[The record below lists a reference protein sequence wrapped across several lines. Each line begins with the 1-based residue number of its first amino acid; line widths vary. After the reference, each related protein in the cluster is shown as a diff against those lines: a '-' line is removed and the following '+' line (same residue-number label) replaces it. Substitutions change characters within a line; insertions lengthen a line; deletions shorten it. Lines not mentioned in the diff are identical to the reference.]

1 VSLNKFAPG
10 KPFVELSLQDKL
22 GAGLDAAAAKFKAFG
37 KGVAVA
43 GASIAAAG
51 GVALG
56 AIVGLATAAASNA
69 AELNRMSQ
77 ITGASVES
85 LSTLGYAAARSQVEV
100 ESLYAGI
107 EKMNKFLG
115 TAQAGSAEATQ
126 ALSRLG
132 LSVGEL
138 VGLSP
143 DEQFRTLADALSRV
157 SSQAERTALA
167 TAVFGRG
174 AFDLIP
180 LLNEGGAGIRALEQD
195 FRDMGGEVTQ
205 ADATLGR
212 QFLRNINAVTNA
224 FKYASLAVGR
234 ALLPALV
241 DATGWM
247 RDVAKII
254 GTVAGGVVA
263 WIKENKALVTTV
275 VLVAGGVVALGAAIV
290 GVGTAIAAAGFIITG
305 MVAAIS
311 AVGAVIGAILSP
323 FGLIIAAVVA
333 VGGAFAGAAAAILY
347 YTGAARAAIDWFR
360 GEFGE
365 TMALVVEAFGGVTDA
380 IKAGDLGLA
389 FRIVGLTIQ
398 AVWTKCIEVLKS
410 KWLDFRDWFLGV
422 WNQALDRVGLQNTL
436 GADREVLARRR
447 ESENAASANAIMESQ
462 NALRAAIEEANQA
475 AASARRTP
483 GVLSSGGG
491 GPGNIIGATTAA
503 VERGSVKEFEILAGA
518 AQDTAN
524 RQLAELQRQNQMRRL
539 IERWLERRGVE
550 VRMADL

>member
-1 VSLNKFAPG
+1 
-10 KPFVELSLQDKL
+10 
-22 GAGLDAAAAKFKAFG
+22 
-37 KGVAVA
+37 
-43 GASIAAAG
+43 
-51 GVALG
+51 
-56 AIVGLATAAASNA
+56 
-69 AELNRMSQ
+69 
-77 ITGASVES
+77 
-85 LSTLGYAAARSQVEV
+85 
-100 ESLYAGI
+100 
-107 EKMNKFLG
+107 
-115 TAQAGSAEATQ
+115 
-126 ALSRLG
+126 
-132 LSVGEL
+132 
-138 VGLSP
+138 
-143 DEQFRTLADALSRV
+143 
-157 SSQAERTALA
+157 
-167 TAVFGRG
+167 
-174 AFDLIP
+174 
-180 LLNEGGAGIRALEQD
+180 
-195 FRDMGGEVTQ
+195 
-205 ADATLGR
+205 
-212 QFLRNINAVTNA
+212 
-224 FKYASLAVGR
+224 
-234 ALLPALV
+234 
-241 DATGWM
+241 
-247 RDVAKII
+247 
-254 GTVAGGVVA
+254 
-263 WIKENKALVTTV
+263 
-275 VLVAGGVVALGAAIV
+275 
-290 GVGTAIAAAGFIITG
+290 

-524 RQLAELQRQNQMRRL
+524 RQLAELQRQNQIAEETRRL